1 MKKNSILFTL
11 NLTFIIAF
19 VIISS
24 GFFLLYNMYEK
35 KEQFFLHKRSG
46 DMSRMFLR
54 EFLRDGL
61 SPELQEQLSHFQFTL
76 IDNPKIIDEMLK
88 DKKLLMRPA
97 SKKRA
102 MKIYDLEF
110 EGKALTYIVSPKVEV
125 ILQDDAPR
133 KSNLSM
139 AMVIYVAILAL
150 FSLLYF
156 SIVSKLRP
164 LKKLRQVVENLGNED
179 FDVELTSEHKDEIS
193 KLMNEFS
200 LAAKKLKRLKESRN
214 IFIRNIMHELKTPI
228 TKGKFLLHLPQ
239 TPENLQIMQKVFYRL
254 EALIGEFA
262 TLEEL
267 MSTKKE
273 LQKKEYL
280 FEDIL
285 DNAADILMCNEEEV
299 AKEFDSFKVNVDFD
313 LFSIALKNLLDNGI
327 KYSSEKK
334 VIVKNE
340 GEKII
345 FENKGKELQHPLEEY
360 FEPFFRGNRA
370 VSNQSFG
377 LGLYILKNILDAHKM
392 VLEYEYKNGLNRF
405 VILLPH

>member
-19 VIISS
+19 LIISS
-24 GFFLLYNMYEK
+24 GFALLYTVYEK
-35 KEQFFLHKRSG
+35 KEHFLLHKRSN
-46 DMSRMFLR
+46 DMSRMFIR
-54 EFLRDGL
+54 EFLREGL
-61 SPELQEQLSHFQFTL
+61 SPELQEQLRHFEFSL
-76 IDNPKIIDEMLK
+76 INDPKIIDAILK
-88 DKKLLMRPA
+88 DKKLLIRPA

-125 ILQDDAPR
+125 ILQDNAPK

-139 AMVIYVAILAL
+139 AIFIYVAVLGL

-156 SIVSKLRP
+156 SIISKLKS

-179 FDVELTSEHKDEIS
+179 FDVELVSKHEDEIS
-193 KLMNEFS
+193 KLINEFS
-200 LAAKKLKRLKESRN
+200 HTAKKLKLLKESRN

-228 TKGKFLLHLPQ
+228 TKGKFLIHLPQ
-239 TPENLQIMQKVFYRL
+239 TPENLEKMQKVFYRL
-254 EALIGEFA
+254 EALIKEFA
-262 TLEEL
+262 VLEEL

-299 AKEFDSFKVNVDFD
+299 EKKFNDFKINVDFD

-327 KYSSEKK
+327 KYSTEKK
-334 VIVKNE
+334 VIVKKE

-345 FENKGKELQHPLEEY
+345 FENKGEELRHPLENY
-360 FEPFFRGNRA
+360 FEPFFRGSGA

-377 LGLYILKNILDAHKM
+377 LGLYILKNILDAHGM
-392 VLEYEYKNGLNRF
+392 VLEYEYKNTHNRF